1 VTLTVP
7 ATTQEA
13 RAQRD
18 RTTLWRGALVT
29 AAAALFFPKI
39 EAVRN
44 DDASPWQLAV
54 FVVPGDREGLIL
66 IPLVI
71 LLTFALF
78 ALVGGWAWR
87 DSEARNRP
95 ARVGLAAGLLGFVGV
110 LAFFLS
116 APIIFGGLAVTL
128 GIEGRRRG
136 ETEGRSGEAVAAIAV
151 GAVAFLVGAGIW
163 VFA

>member
-1 VTLTVP
+1 MTVP
-7 ATTQEA
+7 ASTQETRA
-13 RAQRD
+13 RRN
-18 RTTLWRGALVT
+18 RTLLWRGAFAT

-39 EAVRN
+39 EAIRN
-44 DDASPWQLAV
+44 DDAPLWELAV
-54 FVVPGDREGLIL
+54 FFAPGDREGLIL
-66 IPLVI
+66 VPLVI
-71 LLTFALF
+71 LLTVALF

-87 DSEARNRP
+87 DSGAPNRP
-95 ARVGLAAGLLGFVGV
+95 ARVGLVAGILGLAGV

-128 GIEGRRRG
+128 GLEGRRRAT
-136 ETEGRSGEAVAAIAV
+136 TEGRATEAIAAIAV